1 MNWKIDQYKISKLN
15 HSWILK
21 RKEVCKEHMGQGKI
35 TCAVLSQS
43 CPAFVTP
50 WAIHMGLFCPW
61 GSSRQEYLSG
71 FLCPLPGHLPKSD
84 INPGL
89 LHCRQTL

>member
-50 WAIHMGLFCPW
+50 WAIHMG
-61 GSSRQEYLSG
+61 SSVHGDS
-71 FLCPLPGHLPKSD
+71 PGK
-84 INPGL
+84 N
-89 LHCRQTL
+89 T